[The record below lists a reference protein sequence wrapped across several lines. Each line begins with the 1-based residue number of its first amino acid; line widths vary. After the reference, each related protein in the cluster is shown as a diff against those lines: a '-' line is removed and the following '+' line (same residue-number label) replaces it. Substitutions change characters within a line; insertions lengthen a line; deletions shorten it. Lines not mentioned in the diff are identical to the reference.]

1 MRSQNNHLN
10 VSATRVNYF
19 STSFADRYLA
29 SKMEDLEGD
38 ASLENAAQGLDRKA
52 QEVKKFQLSPMSR

>member
-1 MRSQNNHLN
+1 M
-10 VSATRVNYF
+10 NYF